1 QGRRM
6 RGVYSGVDAAH
17 RSRRQS
23 DGGHV
28 RVLERK
34 QCAGFAGAASAAA
47 REHHAD
53 LARIASKRML
63 AALPK
68 AGAESFARLSQ
79 LPLELRIIHSPGLGG
94 CGGSIIRA
102 CGGGNRRMAASRLRM
117 TY

>member
-1 QGRRM
+1 M
-6 RGVYSGVDAAH
+6 RGIKSGVDAAH
-17 RSRRQS
+17 RSGRQNV
-23 DGGHV
+23 GGHV

-34 QCAGFAGAASAAA
+34 QRAGFVGAASAAPGK
-47 REHHAD
+47 HYAD
-53 LARIASKRML
+53 LAWIAGKRIL

-79 LPLELRIIHSPGLGG
+79 FPLELRIIHSPGLGG